1 MEIPKL
7 NSSQRAI
14 VDLVKYRGR
23 HTIPGLSEVLDLNVE
38 TVREH
43 VRKLVQEELVRR
55 EGTRSEGR
63 GRPEIVYGLT
73 AHAERLFPRREPEIL
88 RLLAEYLQREE
99 HRDVLEGFFD
109 EWIDERKAAATE
121 RVAGLSG
128 RDRLD
133 EVADILS
140 ELGFMAVVD
149 DEADGPPRLRLCH
162 CPLRSLVEATKK
174 PCRVEIGLVQELLD
188 AELKRETYI
197 PAGDPSCSYTTETT
211 VP

>member
-1 MEIPKL
+1 MDIPKL

-14 VDLVKYRGR
+14 VDLIKYRGR

-43 VRKLVQEELVRR
+43 VRKLAQQELVRR

-73 AHAERLFPRREPEIL
+73 EHAERLFPRREPEIL

-99 HRDVLEGFFD
+99 HQDVLEGFFD
-109 EWIDERKAAATE
+109 EWIDERKAAASE

-133 EVADILS
+133 VVADILS

-149 DEADGPPRLRLCH
+149 DAADGPPRLRLCH
-162 CPLRSLVEATKK
+162 CPLRSLVEATKT
-174 PCRVEIGLVQELLD
+174 PCRVEIGLVQELLGAD
-188 AELKRETYI
+188 LIRETYI
-197 PAGDPSCSYTTETT
+197 PAGDASCSYTTEAN
-211 VP
+211 VF